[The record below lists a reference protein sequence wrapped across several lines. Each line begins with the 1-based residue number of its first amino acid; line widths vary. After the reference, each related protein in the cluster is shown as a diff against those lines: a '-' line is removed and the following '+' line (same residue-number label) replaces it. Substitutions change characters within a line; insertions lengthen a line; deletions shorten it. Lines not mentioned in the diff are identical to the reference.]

1 MRLPGRGPLAGLAV
15 LVLLAGCAQLSQPP
29 GGGPVVHPGG
39 TAVVARIEHTGGL
52 VPYETL
58 FTNLPSFT
66 VVGDGRVIVQGPVAE
81 IFPGPALP
89 NVLVR
94 RLTEEGIQSLIFRMN
109 ETGLFE
115 ESQSFNAA
123 SEFVADA
130 HTTAFTLRADS
141 REVVVD
147 VYGLGLLSG
156 LDEVPPGVPES
167 ELAAH
172 EALTALEGDL
182 LDLES
187 WIPADDW
194 ADAEWQP
201 YVPTAFRLLV
211 TNIDDVEP
219 LPEEPEPVPWPGSTP
234 PDEIGELSSVQNVRC
249 GLVMG
254 EEAAT
259 WYAALQEATQAT
271 RWLHDG
277 HEYRVTPRPLLPD
290 EVLDCGPAPM

>member
-1 MRLPGRGPLAGLAV
+1 MRNPVRRPLVGLAV
-15 LVLLAGCAQLSQPP
+15 LVLLAGCGQLSQSP

-58 FTNLPSFT
+58 FTSLPEFT
-66 VVGDGRVIVQGPVAE
+66 VVGDGRVIVQGPAAE
-81 IFPGPALP
+81 VFPGPALP

-94 RLTEEGIQSLIFRMN
+94 RLTEEGIQSLIFRVT
-109 ETGLFE
+109 ETGFFE
-115 ESQSFNAA
+115 ESQSFTAA

-130 HTTAFTLRADS
+130 QSTVFTLRADS
-141 REVVVD
+141 RETVVD
-147 VYGLGLLSG
+147 VYGLGLLSD
-156 LDEVPPGVPES
+156 LDEVPPNIPEA
-167 ELAAH
+167 EIAAH
-172 EALTALEGDL
+172 QALTALEGEL

-194 ADAEWQP
+194 ADADWQP
-201 YVPTAFRLLV
+201 YVPAAFRLLV
-211 TNIDDVEP
+211 SNIDDIEP
-219 LPEEPEPVPWPGSTP
+219 LPEEGEPIQWPGSTP
-234 PDEIGELSSVQNVRC
+234 PDEIGELSSAQSVRC

-259 WYAALQEATQAT
+259 WYAAFQEATQAT

-290 EVLDCGPAPM
+290 EVLDCGAAEL

>member
-1 MRLPGRGPLAGLAV
+1 MRPPGRGLIAGLAA
-15 LVLLAGCAQLSQPP
+15 LVLLAGCGQLSQPS
-29 GGGPVVHPGG
+29 GGGTVVHPGG
-39 TAVVARIEHTGGL
+39 TAVVIRIEHTGGL

-58 FTNLPSFT
+58 FTSLPSFT
-66 VVGDGRVIVQGPVAE
+66 VVGDGRVIVQGPVAD

-94 RLTEEGIQSLIFRMN
+94 RLTEEGIQSLIFRVS

-115 ESQSFNAA
+115 ESQSFSAA

-130 HTTAFTLRADS
+130 HTTVFTLRADS
-141 REVVVD
+141 REIVVD
-147 VYGLGLLSG
+147 AYALGLLTD
-156 LDEVPPGVPES
+156 LDEVPPNVS
-167 ELAAH
+167 EGEIVAH
-172 EALTALEGDL
+172 QALTALEGDL

-211 TNIDDVEP
+211 TNIDDIEP
-219 LPEEPEPVPWPGSTP
+219 LPEEGEPIPWPGSTP
-234 PDEIGELSSVQNVRC
+234 PDEIGELSSVQGFRC

-254 EEAAT
+254 DEAAT
-259 WYAALQEATQAT
+259 WYAALQQATQAT

-290 EVLDCGPAPM
+290 EVLDCGTAEL

>member
-1 MRLPGRGPLAGLAV
+1 MTRPRRRLLASLAGIA
-15 LVLLAGCAQLSQPP
+15 LLAGCSLASQPP

-39 TAVVARIEHTGGL
+39 TAVVIRIEHTGGL

-58 FTNLPSFT
+58 FTNLPEFT
-66 VVGDGRVIVQGPVAE
+66 VAGDGRVIVQGPVAE
-81 IFPGPALP
+81 IYPGPALP

-94 RLTEEGIQSLIFRMN
+94 RLTEEGIQSLIQRVA

-115 ESQSFNAA
+115 ESQSLTAA

-130 HTTAFTLRADS
+130 QTTVFTLRADS

-147 VYGLGLLSG
+147 VYALGVLSD
-156 LDEVPPGVPES
+156 LDDVPPNVLES
-167 ELAAH
+167 EIAAH
-172 EALTALEGDL
+172 QGLTALEADL

-211 TNIDDVEP
+211 ANIDDIEP
-219 LPEEPEPVPWPGSTP
+219 LPEEADPIPWPGSTP
-234 PDEIGELSSVQNVRC
+234 PDEIGELSSVQSVRC

-259 WYAALQEATQAT
+259 WYAAFEDATQAT

-290 EVLDCGPAPM
+290 ETLDCGPAEL

>member
-1 MRLPGRGPLAGLAV
+1 MTRPGRALLAGLAV
-15 LVLLAGCAQLSQPP
+15 LVLLTGCSLSSQPP
-29 GGGPVVHPGG
+29 GGGLVVHPGG
-39 TAVVARIEHTGGL
+39 NAVVIRIEHTGGL

-58 FTNLPSFT
+58 FTNLPAFT
-66 VVGDGRVIVQGPVAE
+66 VAGDGRVIVQGPFSEVY
-81 IFPGPALP
+81 PGPALP

-94 RLTEEGIQSLIFRMN
+94 RLTEEGIQSLIQRVT

-115 ESQSFNAA
+115 ESQSFTAA
-123 SEFVADA
+123 NEMVADA
-130 HTTAFTLRADS
+130 HTTVFTLRADS
-141 REVVVD
+141 REVLVD
-147 VYGLGLLSG
+147 VYALGLLS
-156 LDEVPPGVPES
+156 DPEVSANVLES
-167 ELAAH
+167 EIAAH
-172 EALTALEGDL
+172 QALTTLEGEL

-211 TNIDDVEP
+211 SNMDDVEP
-219 LPEEPEPVPWPGSTP
+219 LPEDPEPMPWPGSTP
-234 PDEIGELSSVQNVRC
+234 PDELGELSSVQGVRC

-259 WYAALQEATQAT
+259 WYAALQDATQAT
-271 RWLHDG
+271 RWLHGG

-290 EVLDCGPAPM
+290 ETLDCGPAPL